1 MGLNRLPKEGI
12 SYDDMRPLH
21 ELWKGYI
28 TDLVDFD
35 KVKPKVDEQLQ
46 VKYCAEQKNSVSVAA
61 GAVATSRT
69 VFLLNRVEVYKCRT
83 IN

>member
-1 MGLNRLPKEGI
+1 MGLNRLPREGI

-35 KVKPKVDEQLQ
+35 RKFDEQLQ
-46 VKYCAEQKNSVSVAA
+46 V
-61 GAVATSRT
+61 
-69 VFLLNRVEVYKCRT
+69 LM
-83 IN
+83 